1 MEMLEV
7 LFTTTTIL
15 GGAFLIWLYTPKGK
29 NGYVIYE
36 IFYSIHGRRSWV
48 ASHDCKV

>member
-15 GGAFLIWLYTPKGK
+15 GGASLFGCTLLKEK

-36 IFYSIHGRRSWV
+36 IFYSIHG
-48 ASHDCKV
+48 

>member
-15 GGAFLIWLYTPKGK
+15 GGAFLIGLYTPKGK
-29 NGYVIYE
+29 KWL
-36 IFYSIHGRRSWV
+36 R
-48 ASHDCKV
+48 DL

>member
-29 NGYVIYE
+29 
-36 IFYSIHGRRSWV
+36 
-48 ASHDCKV
+48 K

>member
-15 GGAFLIWLYTPKGK
+15 GGAFLIWLCTPKGK
-29 NGYVIYE
+29 
-36 IFYSIHGRRSWV
+36 
-48 ASHDCKV
+48 K

>member
-15 GGAFLIWLYTPKGK
+15 GGDFLIWLYTPKGK
-29 NGYVIYE
+29 KWL
-36 IFYSIHGRRSWV
+36 R
-48 ASHDCKV
+48 DL

>member
-15 GGAFLIWLYTPKGK
+15 GGVFLIWLYTPKGK
-29 NGYVIYE
+29 KWL
-36 IFYSIHGRRSWV
+36 R
-48 ASHDCKV
+48 DL